1 MSTARKLNHSR
12 TLSVL
17 KNQTMDFFSSST
29 RPTCFPPLIC
39 ALTNGGSLMNLNDYP
54 PQLHAIRTNS
64 TFLPVWDLRLTSQM
78 ALSSFESPSS
88 LSLMQNHENH
98 HIVRL
103 FHFFFNTSSY
113 LCIFY
118 LPLLFLISLYSL
130 NIKKKATQWSLKCVI
145 APAFPPWFIQ

>member
-1 MSTARKLNHSR
+1 
-12 TLSVL
+12 
-17 KNQTMDFFSSST
+17 MDFSSSST

-39 ALTNGGSLMNLNDYP
+39 APTNGGSLMNLNDYP

-88 LSLMQNHENH
+88 LSLMQNHENL

-103 FHFFFNTSSY
+103 FHFFNTSSY

-130 NIKKKATQWSLKCVI
+130 NIKKKSYTMKFKV
-145 APAFPPWFIQ
+145 